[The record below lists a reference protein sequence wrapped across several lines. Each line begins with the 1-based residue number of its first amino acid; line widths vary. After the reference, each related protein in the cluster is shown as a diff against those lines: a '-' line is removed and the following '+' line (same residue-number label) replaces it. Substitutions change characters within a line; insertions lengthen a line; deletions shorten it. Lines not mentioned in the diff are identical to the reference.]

1 MPTGME
7 KEEESEKHLQ
17 DILVK
22 VKILPFIN
30 LVSSSFYVYDNNMK
44 HWIQER
50 NGADDLYIPTP
61 EAFSLDVNNQYKKMY
76 KSGFKVNFI
85 INSKFHFLT
94 WQN

>member
-1 MPTGME
+1 LVGLSNLKSDLYLYFYFRPLPIYYAEELPEHTELNGIYRSVPAMPTGME

-44 HWIQER
+44 H
-50 NGADDLYIPTP
+50 
-61 EAFSLDVNNQYKKMY
+61 
-76 KSGFKVNFI
+76 
-85 INSKFHFLT
+85 
-94 WQN
+94 